1 VVEGGTGVGEELAGG
16 LGVGRL
22 GMLGECCLDSGHG
35 RGEGAAVELAD
46 RTVVG
51 LDERVVGADPPD
63 VIDLDVDPQRRTGAD
78 ATKCTYSW

>member
-35 RGEGAAVELAD
+35 RGESAAVELAD

-51 LDERVVGADPPD
+51 LEASSRASAQIAIKFAVP
-63 VIDLDVDPQRRTGAD
+63 RSR
-78 ATKCTYSW
+78 K